1 MSEAG
6 GPVAGPT
13 LLNTDVSDEEAE
25 ALELRSLVGD
35 AGSLTAEGSG
45 GSVQIL
51 GVLEGKNNP
60 QSGDGADGANDADMA
75 PSSPVSPATALGKR
89 LRGRPRGG
97 REDKGKW
104 CSLCGCHSS
113 ERDPTHQAF
122 EEMGLLE
129 VLAITPET
137 MRWAYPDDA
146 QGRKQGNVDWYCNK
160 TVDACYDGQ
169 TCRPDRFRP

>member
-1 MSEAG
+1 MSERG
-6 GPVAGPT
+6 GPGPGPT
-13 LLNTDVSDEEAE
+13 LLNTDTNVSEDEEAE

-89 LRGRPRGG
+89 LRG
-97 REDKGKW
+97 
-104 CSLCGCHSS
+104 
-113 ERDPTHQAF
+113 
-122 EEMGLLE
+122 
-129 VLAITPET
+129 
-137 MRWAYPDDA
+137 
-146 QGRKQGNVDWYCNK
+146 
-160 TVDACYDGQ
+160 
-169 TCRPDRFRP
+169 